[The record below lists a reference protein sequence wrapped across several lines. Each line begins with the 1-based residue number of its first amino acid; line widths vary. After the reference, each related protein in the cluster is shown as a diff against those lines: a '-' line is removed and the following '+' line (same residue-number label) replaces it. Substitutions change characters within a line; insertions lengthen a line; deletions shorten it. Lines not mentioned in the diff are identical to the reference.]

1 MLNVIIEIMM
11 LRIIAISTILLLG
24 ASVLKCDEDHVPSLD
39 KLGNL
44 TIKYGN
50 TTEIRFNVKDTYNK
64 LLQAQYDV
72 MRMEQIRQGG
82 LLDDLVAKFNKLT
95 SLEPS
100 QFPGSCAEA
109 TALSRRTGVYQIVI
123 PDYSVHPFIV
133 SCDEDSHGGGW
144 TIVMRRHDG
153 SVDFYLFWKHYK
165 NGFGNVNGEFF
176 IGLEKLHIMTKEL
189 DQELLIM
196 MEDFKG
202 QKRFARYNRF
212 VIDSEQNEYA
222 LKVLGEYSGDAG
234 DSLIGHAGRKFTAQ
248 DRDNDE
254 NPANCATQYT
264 GAWWYSSCHSSNL
277 LGKYNDNTFG
287 KGINWLTFTT
297 HTASLKNVQ
306 MMIRPRRS

>member
-1 MLNVIIEIMM
+1 ML
-11 LRIIAISTILLLG
+11 LRIILICTILLHCTYIF
-24 ASVLKCDEDHVPSLD
+24 KCDEEYVQNVD

-50 TTEIRFNVKDTYNK
+50 STEIRFQVKDTTNK
-64 LLQAQYDV
+64 LLQSQLEV
-72 MRMEQIRQGG
+72 IRIEQNRQGQ
-82 LLDDLVAKFNKLT
+82 LLDELTEKLNMLT
-95 SLEPS
+95 TLEPS

-109 TALSRRTGVYQIVI
+109 TAVTRRTGVYQILI

-144 TIVMRRHDG
+144 TIVMRRQDG

-165 NGFGNVNGEFF
+165 NGFGNVNGEFWM
-176 IGLEKLHIMTKEL
+176 GLEKLHIMTKDL
-189 DQELLIM
+189 DQELLIV
-196 MEDFKG
+196 MEDMNG

-212 VIDSEQNEYA
+212 AIDSEKNEYA
-222 LKVLGEYSGDAG
+222 LHVLGEYSGDAG
-234 DSLIGHAGRKFTAQ
+234 DSLIGHAGRKFTSQ
-248 DRDNDE
+248 DHDNDE
-254 NPANCATQYT
+254 HKDNCAKLFT
-264 GAWWYSSCHSSNL
+264 GAWWYTNCHSSNL

-297 HTASLKNVQ
+297 HTASLKRVQ

>member
-1 MLNVIIEIMM
+1 ML
-11 LRIIAISTILLLG
+11 LRIIGICTILLLST
-24 ASVLKCDEDHVPSLD
+24 SVLKCDEEYTQSLD

-50 TTEIRFNVKDTYNK
+50 STEIRFHVKDSTNK
-64 LLQAQYDV
+64 LLQSQFDV

-82 LLDDLVAKFNKLT
+82 LLDELVQKLNT
-95 SLEPS
+95 LISLEPS

-109 TALSRRTGVYQIVI
+109 TAVSRRTGVYQILI
-123 PDYSVHPFIV
+123 PSYSVHPFIV

-144 TIVMRRHDG
+144 TIVMRRQDG

-176 IGLEKLHIMTKEL
+176 MGLEKLHAMTKDL
-189 DQELLIM
+189 DQELLIV

-212 VIDSEQNEYA
+212 AIDSEQNEYA
-222 LKVLGEYSGDAG
+222 LHVLGEYSGDAG
-234 DSLIGHAGRKFTAQ
+234 DSLTAHIGRKFTSQ

-254 NPANCATQYT
+254 HKDNCAKLFT
-264 GAWWYSSCHSSNL
+264 GGWWYASCHTSNL